1 MIATINLLPWRE
13 EYRQQRKVEFL
24 KLAGLVLVVAVLVV
38 GVWDRV
44 VNAEIDNQ
52 RTRNQLL
59 EQKIAELDVQVKEIA
74 ELKEKRQQ
82 LLDRMTVIQALQ
94 ANRPE
99 IVRIFDEMAS
109 ALPEGVYLSN
119 LNRVGGQVELTGFA
133 ESNNRVSAFMRNLDQ
148 SYKFSEPNLTKVL
161 ADDRLGEQGNTF
173 DMKVKITEPELIEA
187 DGSPAQPKAGDS
199 SGQADAGQSGK
210 GA

>member
-119 LNRVGGQVELTGFA
+119 LNRVGGQVALTGFA

>member
-59 EQKIAELDVQVKEIA
+59 DQKIAELDVQVKEIA